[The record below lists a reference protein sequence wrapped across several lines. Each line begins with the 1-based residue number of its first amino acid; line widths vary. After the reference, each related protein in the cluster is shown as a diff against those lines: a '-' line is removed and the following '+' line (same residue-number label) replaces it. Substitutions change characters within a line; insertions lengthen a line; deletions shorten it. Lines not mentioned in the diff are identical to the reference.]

1 MLKESNKLRDVCF
14 TTMAVICSF
23 IIPFIGVTLG
33 MLQWINWVVASII
46 ILGSLFTANIL
57 MFVVNRDYEDL

>member
-1 MLKESNKLRDVCF
+1 MC
-14 TTMAVICSF
+14 
-23 IIPFIGVTLG
+23 
-33 MLQWINWVVASII
+33 QWINWVVASII